1 MRQLV
6 IAATLFRRLAVATV
20 VAAALFFVQTAVAA
34 PMSSAKEIRAAL
46 FHSDGTLEEFTGKVP
61 ATEFF
66 PDATGYGAIQDNP
79 PIVPVLK
86 GEEVLGYVF
95 LNSSYVPSGGYSG
108 KPIHIMIAV
117 DKDFTIKKAKLVKHS
132 EPIVLIGIPVE
143 KVNAYIDAYTGRNYP
158 RDGMNQEAPDVIS
171 GATVTVMVINETIAR
186 ASIAAAKAMQ
196 GGGEEG
202 AVPAQPK
209 ELSVV
214 DMDNQ
219 TVSTWQELTGN
230 GAVRSFHL
238 KVGEVNE
245 AFAKSKHPEGAEHA
259 ESANPEDEFIEMF
272 YAPVSVPSIGRSLLG
287 DTVYEQMTK
296 QLQPGQ
302 QAILV
307 AGKGLY
313 SFKGSGYVRGGIFD
327 RLKLKQDGNGFH
339 FRDRNHRRIGDILAT
354 GAPHFP
360 EIALFTVP
368 TEQTLD
374 VARPWQLELLV
385 QRATGARD
393 KAFITFDMDYNLPA
407 AYTKKIPNPD
417 YVEPPPA
424 AAQTAAPADAAG
436 GVAAV
441 HDDGELSVQAKIA
454 QQAWRDKT
462 VQIVVLGIAI
472 FVLVCVFMFQDW
484 ITQYPRAYKAF
495 RNGYLV
501 FTLFWLGGYLGATLS
516 WLGGYLGATLSW
528 LSGDLG
534 AQLSVNGQLS
544 VVNVL
549 AFTNSLIKG
558 FDWNVFLMD
567 PVIFILWCATA
578 FGSLMW
584 NRGFFCGWLCPF
596 GALQELT
603 NYIAKKLHVP
613 QFKFPFKVHERM
625 TAIKYIIFLLLFGFS
640 LYDMGLAEHLA
651 EVEPFKTAIILK
663 FGRAW
668 PYVAF
673 ALTLLLI
680 GLFIERFYCRY
691 LCPMGAALAIP
702 AKLRLFN
709 WLKRYQECGN
719 PCQKCAQDCPVE
731 AIFPEGNINEN
742 ECIQCLNCQVL
753 YHDKSRC
760 MHLLLEIAKA
770 QKAAERQKRVEAI
783 RSGEIALKPVGGEPP
798 ASGATS

>member
-1 MRQLV
+1 MRQL
-6 IAATLFRRLAVATV
+6 AFASTLLRRLAVATV
-20 VAAALFFVQTAVAA
+20 VAAALFFVQSALAA
-34 PMSSAKEIRAAL
+34 PMPTAKELRAAL
-46 FHSDGTLEEFTGKVP
+46 FHSDGSLQEFTGKVP

-66 PDATGYGAIQDNP
+66 PDATGYGTIQDNP

-95 LNSSYVPSGGYSG
+95 LNSNYVPSGGYSG

-143 KVNAYIDAYTGRNYP
+143 KVNAYIDAYSGRNYP

-186 ASIAAAKAMQ
+186 STIAAAKAMQ
-196 GGGEEG
+196 GGEG
-202 AVPAQPK
+202 DNATPAQPK

-219 TVSTWQELTGN
+219 KVSSWQELTGN

-238 KVGEVNE
+238 TVGEVNE
-245 AFAKSKHPEGAEHA
+245 AFAKSKHPEAAEHS
-259 ESANPEDEFIEMF
+259 ESSNPQDEFIEMF

-287 DTVYEQMTK
+287 NAGYEQLQK
-296 QLQPGQ
+296 QLKPNQ

-327 RLKLKQDGNGFH
+327 RLKLKQDGGGFH
-339 FRDRNHRRIGDILAT
+339 FRDRNHRRLGDILAQ
-354 GAPHFP
+354 GAPRFP
-360 EIALFTVP
+360 EIALFVVP
-368 TEQTLD
+368 EEQTLD
-374 VARPWQLELLV
+374 VTRPWQLELLV
-385 QRATGARD
+385 QRATAARE
-393 KAFITFDMDYNLPA
+393 KAFITYDMDYSLPA
-407 AYTKKIPNPD
+407 SYMKQVPNPD

-424 AAQTAAPADAAG
+424 PPQTAT
-436 GVAAV
+436 VAA
-441 HDDGELSVQAKIA
+441 DEGASAAADNAGELSVQEKIA
-454 QQAWRDKT
+454 RQAWKDKSI
-462 VQIVVLGIAI
+462 QIAVLSFAI
-472 FVLVCVFMFQDW
+472 FVLVCVFMLQEW
-484 ITQYPRAYKAF
+484 ITSYPRAYKAF
-495 RNGYLV
+495 RICYLT
-501 FTLFWLGGYLGATLS
+501 FTFFWLGGY
-516 WLGGYLGATLSW
+516 
-528 LSGDLG
+528 LG

-549 AFTNSLIKG
+549 TFTNSLVHHE
-558 FDWNVFLMD
+558 FNWNTFLMD
-567 PVIFILWCATA
+567 PVIFILWSATA
-578 FGSLMW
+578 FGALMW

-603 NYIAKKLHVP
+603 NFIAQKLGVR

-651 EVEPFKTAIILK
+651 EVEPFKTSIILK

-673 ALTLLLI
+673 ALILLLI

-783 RSGEIALKPVGGEPP
+783 RSGEVALKPVGGEPP
-798 ASGATS
+798 ASGATG

>member
-6 IAATLFRRLAVATV
+6 IAATLFRRFAVATA
-20 VAAALFFVQTAVAA
+20 VAAALFFVGSALAA
-34 PMSSAKEIRAAL
+34 PMPSAKEIRAAL
-46 FHSDGTLEEFTGKVP
+46 FHSDGSLEEFTGKVP

-66 PDATGYGAIQDNP
+66 PDATGYGKIQDSP

-95 LNSSYVPSGGYSG
+95 LNSNYVPSGGYSG

-186 ASIAAAKAMQ
+186 STIAAAKAMQ

-202 AVPAQPK
+202 VVPAQPK

-287 DTVYEQMTK
+287 DAGYAQLEK
-296 QLQPGQ
+296 QLKPNQ

-327 RLKLKQDGNGFH
+327 RLKLKQDGGGFH
-339 FRDRNHRRIGDILAT
+339 FRDRNHRRLGDILAK
-354 GAPHFP
+354 GAPRFP
-360 EIALFTVP
+360 EIALFVVP
-368 TEQTLD
+368 EEQTLD
-374 VARPWQLELLV
+374 VTRPWQLELLV
-385 QRATGARD
+385 QRATAARE
-393 KAFITFDMDYNLPA
+393 KAFITYDMDYSLPVS
-407 AYTKKIPNPD
+407 YMKQIPNPD

-424 AAQTAAPADAAG
+424 PQQTAAVAANDSGAAAAAADA
-436 GVAAV
+436 
-441 HDDGELSVQAKIA
+441 GELDTYARVAR
-454 QQAWRDKT
+454 QAWKDKAI
-462 VQIVVLGIAI
+462 QIAVLSFAI
-472 FVLVCVFMFQDW
+472 FVLVCVFMLQEW
-484 ITQYPRAYKAF
+484 ITCYPRAYKAF
-495 RNGYLV
+495 RICYLT
-501 FTLFWLGGYLGATLS
+501 FTFFWLGGY
-516 WLGGYLGATLSW
+516 
-528 LSGDLG
+528 LG

-549 AFTNSLIKG
+549 TFTNSLIHG
-558 FDWNVFLMD
+558 FNWNVFLMD

-578 FGSLMW
+578 FGALMW

-603 NYIAKKLHVP
+603 NFIAQKLGVK
-613 QFKFPFKVHERM
+613 QLKLPFKVHERM

-651 EVEPFKTAIILK
+651 EVEPFKTSIILK

>member
-34 PMSSAKEIRAAL
+34 PMPTAKELRAAL
-46 FHSDGTLEEFTGKVP
+46 FHSDGSLQEFTSKVP

-66 PDATGYGAIQDNP
+66 PNATGYGAIQEQP
-79 PIVPVLK
+79 PLVPVLK
-86 GEEVLGYVF
+86 GEETIGYVF
-95 LNSSYVPSGGYSG
+95 LNSDYVPSGGYSG
-108 KPIHIMIAV
+108 KPIHIMIGV
-117 DKDFTIKKAKLVKHS
+117 DKDFTITKAKLVKHS
-132 EPIVLIGIPVE
+132 EPIVLIGIPIE

-158 RDGMNQEAPDVIS
+158 RDGMNQDAPDVIS

-186 ASIAAAKAMQ
+186 SAIAAAKAMQ
-196 GGGEEG
+196 GGGAEE
-202 AVPAQPK
+202 AAPAQPK
-209 ELSVV
+209 ELTVV
-214 DMDNQ
+214 DMDKQ
-219 TVSTWQELTGN
+219 EKSSWQELTGS
-230 GAVRSFHL
+230 GAVRSFQLH
-238 KVGEVNE
+238 VGEVNE
-245 AFAKSKHPEGAEHA
+245 GFIKAKHPEAAERA
-259 ESANPEDEFIEMF
+259 ESSNPEDEFIEMF

-287 DTVYEQMTK
+287 DAVYEQMTK

-495 RNGYLV
+495 RNCYLV
-501 FTLFWLGGYLGATLS
+501 FTLFWLGGY
-516 WLGGYLGATLSW
+516 
-528 LSGDLG
+528 LG

-709 WLKRYQECGN
+709 WLKRYPECGN

>member
-34 PMSSAKEIRAAL
+34 PMPTAKELRAAL
-46 FHSDGTLEEFTGKVP
+46 FHSDGSLQEFTSKVP

-66 PDATGYGAIQDNP
+66 PDATGYGAIQEQP
-79 PIVPVLK
+79 PLVPVLK
-86 GEEVLGYVF
+86 GEETIGYVF
-95 LNSSYVPSGGYSG
+95 LNSDYVPSGGYSG
-108 KPIHIMIAV
+108 KPIHIMIGV
-117 DKDFTIKKAKLVKHS
+117 DKDFTITKAKLVKHS
-132 EPIVLIGIPVE
+132 EPIVLIGIPIE

-158 RDGMNQEAPDVIS
+158 RDGMNQDAPDVIS

-186 ASIAAAKAMQ
+186 SAIAAAKAMQ
-196 GGGEEG
+196 GGGAEE
-202 AVPAQPK
+202 AAPAQPK
-209 ELSVV
+209 ELTVV
-214 DMDNQ
+214 DMDKQ
-219 TVSTWQELTGN
+219 EKGSWQELTGS
-230 GAVRSFHL
+230 GAVRSFQLH
-238 KVGEVNE
+238 VGEVNE
-245 AFAKSKHPEGAEHA
+245 GFIKAKHPEAAERA
-259 ESANPEDEFIEMF
+259 ESSNPEDEFIEMF

-287 DTVYEQMTK
+287 DAVYEQMTK

-339 FRDRNHRRIGDILAT
+339 FRDRNHRRIGDIMAT

-495 RNGYLV
+495 RNCYLV
-501 FTLFWLGGYLGATLS
+501 FTLFWLGGY
-516 WLGGYLGATLSW
+516 
-528 LSGDLG
+528 LG

-558 FDWNVFLMD
+558 FDWNV
-567 PVIFILWCATA
+567 
-578 FGSLMW
+578 SLMW

>member
-34 PMSSAKEIRAAL
+34 PMPTAKELRAAL
-46 FHSDGTLEEFTGKVP
+46 FHSDGSLQEFTSKVP

-66 PDATGYGAIQDNP
+66 PDATGYGAIQEQP
-79 PIVPVLK
+79 PLVPVLK
-86 GEEVLGYVF
+86 GEETLGYVF
-95 LNSSYVPSGGYSG
+95 LNSDYVPSGGYSG
-108 KPIHIMIAV
+108 KPIHIMIGV
-117 DKDFTIKKAKLVKHS
+117 DKDFTITKAKLVKHS
-132 EPIVLIGIPVE
+132 EPIVLIGIPV
-143 KVNAYIDAYTGRNYP
+143 
-158 RDGMNQEAPDVIS
+158 
-171 GATVTVMVINETIAR
+171 TVMVINETIAR
-186 ASIAAAKAMQ
+186 SAIAAAKAMQ
-196 GGGEEG
+196 GGGAEE

-209 ELSVV
+209 ELTVV
-214 DMDNQ
+214 DMDKQ
-219 TVSTWQELTGN
+219 EKSSWQELTGS
-230 GAVRSFHL
+230 GAVRSFQLH
-238 KVGEVNE
+238 VGEVNE
-245 AFAKSKHPEGAEHA
+245 GFIKAKHPEAAERA
-259 ESANPEDEFIEMF
+259 ESSHPEDEFIEMF

-287 DTVYEQMTK
+287 DAVYEQMTK

-339 FRDRNHRRIGDILAT
+339 FRDRNHRRIGDIMAT

-417 YVEPPPA
+417 YVEPAP
-424 AAQTAAPADAAG
+424 AQTAAPADTTGA
-436 GVAAV
+436 VAAA
-441 HDDGELSVQAKIA
+441 HDDGEMSVQAKIA

-495 RNGYLV
+495 RNCYLV
-501 FTLFWLGGYLGATLS
+501 FTLFWLGGY
-516 WLGGYLGATLSW
+516 
-528 LSGDLG
+528 LG

-709 WLKRYQECGN
+709 WLKRYPECGN